1 MLVNEG
7 DKVMNEREHHLL
19 TTPTVLVVDD
29 DIFSRRVL
37 IAHLEDQNYQ
47 IIEAENGVEALR
59 VFESQLPDIVL
70 MDAIMPELDGYSA
83 CREIKKRPD
92 AKNIPVL
99 MLTMMD
105 DEDSIVRG
113 FEAGASDYIPKPYNW
128 SLLSYRMRNLIDHK
142 QVEEERENIE
152 LQLRQAQKMEAIGRF
167 TGGIAHDF
175 NNILAGMMGFTE
187 LAQEK
192 YADDKHSNLTRY
204 LSNIH
209 QNGQRAQQ
217 LIEKMLAFCRKTGG
231 EGELIS
237 FPGEIRNVIEMLRP
251 ILPTSIELNTHI
263 EENTLA
269 FKVSPVLLHQVIM
282 NLCVNA
288 RDAIEGTGSID
299 IYVRNINDINVQCIS
314 CYKKVTGNFVEL
326 RISDTGKGI
335 GITEQSKIF
344 DPYFT
349 TKEIGDGAGMGLS
362 VVHGVM
368 HECEGHILLESEPGK
383 GSTFVLLFPMINVK
397 DIEVE
402 VDDSINIIEPLMCF
416 GKHVMVVDDE
426 ENIAEYLCELLIS
439 KGCQVTVKTNS
450 EEALASFRESPHE
463 FDLIITD
470 QTMPKLTGVEL
481 VQEMLEMR
489 PELPI
494 ILCTGYSEK
503 VDEKK
508 AKELGIKGF
517 LFKPIDLNKLFS
529 CMNELLVH

>member
-1 MLVNEG
+1 MLVNED

-19 TTPTVLVVDD
+19 NTPTVLVVDD
-29 DIFSRRVL
+29 DIFSRRIL

-47 IIEAENGVEALR
+47 IIEAENGVEALE

-70 MDAIMPELDGYSA
+70 MDAVMPELDGYSA
-83 CREIKKRPD
+83 CREIKNRPD
-92 AKNIPVL
+92 AHYIPVL

-128 SLLSYRMRNLIDHK
+128 ALLSYRMRNLIDRK
-142 QVEEERENIE
+142 QMEQERENIE
-152 LQLRQAQKMEAIGRF
+152 FQLRQAQKMEAVGRF

-192 YADDKHSNLTRY
+192 YADTEHSKLTRY

-209 QNGQRAQQ
+209 QNGRRAQQ
-217 LIEKMLAFCRKTGG
+217 LIAKMLAFCRKSGE

-237 FPGEIRNVIEMLRP
+237 FPGEIRNIIEMLRP
-251 ILPTSIELNTHI
+251 ILPSSIELNTHI
-263 EENTLA
+263 EEDTLA

-288 RDAIEGTGSID
+288 RDAIEGAGCID
-299 IYVRNINDINVQCIS
+299 VYARNINDINVQCMS
-314 CYKKVTGNFVEL
+314 CYKKVAGSFVEL
-326 RISDTGKGI
+326 RISDTGKGMTI
-335 GITEQSKIF
+335 KEQNKIF
-344 DPYFT
+344 EPYFT

-368 HECEGHILLESEPGK
+368 HECEGHILLESAPGK
-383 GSTFVLLFPMINVK
+383 GTTFVLLFPMINVK
-397 DIEVE
+397 DAEIEI
-402 VDDSINIIEPLMCF
+402 DNDINLSEPLMYF
-416 GKHVMVVDDE
+416 GKRVMIVDDE
-426 ENIAEYLCELLIS
+426 EMITEYLGELLES
-439 KGCQVTVKTNS
+439 KGCQVTAKTDS
-450 EEALASFRESPHE
+450 EEALASFRANPHE

-470 QTMPKLTGVEL
+470 QTMPKFTGVQL
-481 VQEMLEMR
+481 ANEMLEMR
-489 PELPI
+489 SEIPI
-494 ILCTGYSEK
+494 ILCTGYSEQ

-517 LFKPIDLNKLFS
+517 LTKPIDLNRLFS
-529 CMNELLVH
+529 CINELLVH